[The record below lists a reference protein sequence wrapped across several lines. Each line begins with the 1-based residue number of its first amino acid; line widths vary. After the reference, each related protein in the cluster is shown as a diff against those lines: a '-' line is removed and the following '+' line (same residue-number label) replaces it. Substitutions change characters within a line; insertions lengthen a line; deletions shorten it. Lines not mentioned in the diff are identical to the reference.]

1 MNMTTL
7 AGYIDHAI
15 LHPTV
20 TDSAALREIE
30 SLKHYPLGSL
40 CVRPCS
46 MAATVEALAG
56 TQIPTCTVIGFP
68 HGTPCTSVKVFETEK
83 AIADGATEVDMV
95 VNVGKTLSADW
106 GYVRADIAAV
116 MAAARCHEAILKV
129 IFETDF
135 VTEDAAK
142 IKLCEICSDIGVDY
156 VKTSTGFGFVK
167 VEGGMA
173 YTGATEHDVR
183 LMRKHCPDT
192 VGIKASGGIRT
203 LEQALRFVELGA
215 TRLGTSSTVAILEKA
230 RKELGE

>member
-20 TDSAALREIE
+20 TDSAALEEIE

-40 CVRPCS
+40 CVRPS
-46 MAATVEALAG
+46 SVSATVEALSG
-56 TQIPTCTVIGFP
+56 TGIPTCTVIGFP
-68 HGTPCTSVKVFETEK
+68 QGTPCTSVKVFETEK

-95 VNVGKTLSADW
+95 VNIGKTLSADW
-106 GYVRADIAAV
+106 DYVYADIAAV
-116 MAAARCHEAILKV
+116 CAVAQAREAIVKV

-135 VTEDAAK
+135 VTEDADK
-142 IKLCEICSDIGVDY
+142 IKLCEICSEIGVDY

-167 VEGGMA
+167 GENGMS
-173 YTGATEHDVR
+173 YRGATEHDVK

-215 TRLGTSSTVAILEKA
+215 TRLGTSSTIALLERA
-230 RKELGE
+230 REELGE

>member
-1 MNMTTL
+1 MNMSTL

-20 TDSAALREIE
+20 TDSAALEEIE

-40 CVRPCS
+40 CVRPS
-46 MAATVEALAG
+46 SVAATAAALVG
-56 TQIPTCTVIGFP
+56 TPIPTCTVIGFP
-68 HGTPCTSVKVFETEK
+68 QGTPCTSVKVFEAEK

-95 VNVGKTLSADW
+95 VNIGKTLSADW
-106 GYVRADIAAV
+106 EYVHADIAAV
-116 MAAARCHEAILKV
+116 MAAAKAHEAMLKV

-135 VTEDAAK
+135 VTEDADK

-167 VEGGMA
+167 GEGGMS
-173 YTGATEHDVR
+173 YTGATEHDVK
-183 LMRKHCPDT
+183 LMRTHCPDT
-192 VGIKASGGIRT
+192 IGIKASGGIRT
-203 LEQALRFVELGA
+203 LEHALRFVELGA

-230 RKELGE
+230 RQELGE

>member
-20 TDSAALREIE
+20 TDSAALEEIE
-30 SLKHYPLGSL
+30 GLKHYPLGSF
-40 CVRPCS
+40 CVRPS
-46 MAATVEALAG
+46 SVKATAEALAG

-68 HGTPCTSVKVFETEK
+68 QGTPCTSVKVFETEE

-95 VNVGKTLSADW
+95 VNIGKTLSGDW
-106 GYVRADIAAV
+106 EFVRADIAAV
-116 MAAARCHEAILKV
+116 MAAAKARGAMLKV

-135 VTEDAAK
+135 VTEDVAK
-142 IKLCEICSDIGVDY
+142 IRLCEICSEIGVDY

-167 VEGGMA
+167 GEGGMSCA
-173 YTGATEHDVR
+173 GATEHDVR
-183 LMRKHCPDT
+183 LMREHCHDS

-215 TRLGTSSTVAILEKA
+215 TRLGTSSTAAILEKA
-230 RKELGE
+230 RQELGE